1 MYEVPRIVKF
11 IVAKEEWLLPGAGGR
26 RNWELLFSG
35 CGAAAGQG
43 EKGLEVGEGHGCMA
57 G

>member
-43 EKGLEVGEGHGCMA
+43 GKVLEVGEGHGCMA